1 MFQGIT
7 PQHQQLLNMAAV
19 YWAFVSLVL
28 TLSGF
33 YAGQSYVMNKE
44 FAFST
49 KDLDRKEG
57 SGDDFTFAASYEN
70 ADASKSLI
78 PKLQN
83 QTFVKSESPS
93 IGPSPEEKMIEYF
106 SSRTCHASKAA
117 PPEEWLKRMIIQI
130 GVQKGGTKAMH
141 TFLEEDPQFV
151 PRCSE
156 EYATIEL
163 NYFNYNATVEAGFE
177 EPMDQQSLQ
186 ATYASTIKE
195 ACPLAVETLSN
206 KSSTMYLDDSPLY
219 MQDSDSI
226 PQLLN
231 CVVPWAKILAILR
244 NPTDRAFSH
253 YNFYLE
259 RDWCTDMTFDE
270 LIDENI
276 KDLADAGVLDAKDEY
291 EELLAWR
298 HYNELHRND
307 RRCRT
312 FVTRG
317 LYAIQILHYII
328 GLQAAGRPISDLVAV
343 HSNDLKGPRRQET
356 YDRVLKTVGLQPH
369 TLAHEASVHKTVY
382 KESINEETRAKLD
395 KFYKPYNDRLY
406 KMLGWD
412 PVWD

>member
-1 MFQGIT
+1 
-7 PQHQQLLNMAAV
+7 MAAV

-33 YAGQSYVMNKE
+33 YAGQSYGMNKK
-44 FAFST
+44 FALST
-49 KDLDRKEG
+49 TYLDRKG
-57 SGDDFTFAASYEN
+57 GPGDDVAFAASYKN

-83 QTFVKSESPS
+83 QSFVESESPS
-93 IGPSPEEKMIEYF
+93 IGPTPEERMIEYF
-106 SSRTCHASKAA
+106 SSRTCHGSKDDG

-151 PRCSE
+151 SRCSK
-156 EYATIEL
+156 EYATVEL

-177 EPMDQQSLQ
+177 DPMDQQSLQ

-195 ACPLAVETLSN
+195 TCPLAFETLSN
-206 KSSTMYLDDSPLY
+206 KSNTMYLDDSPLY

-276 KDLADAGVLDAKDEY
+276 QDLADAGVLDAKDEY

-328 GLQAAGRPISDLVAV
+328 GLKAAGRPISDLVAV
-343 HSNDLKGPRRQET
+343 HSNDLKGPKRQET

-412 PVWD
+412 PVWG